1 MLISYISSALK
12 KNVHASTITTYIS
25 AEKIF
30 RDHLVQTPHVTDNIV
45 RYWPNNG
52 LCDSQNSVLKK
63 LGAQTASDVR
73 GVCMKYPVH
82 FASIHSAL

>member
-1 MLISYISSALK
+1 MLISYTSSTLK
-12 KNVHASTITTYIS
+12 KNVHANTITTLIS
-25 AEKIF
+25 AEKTL
-30 RDHLVQTPHVTDNIV
+30 RDHWVQPPHVTDNIV

-52 LCDSQNSVLKK
+52 LCDFQNSVLKK

-82 FASIHSAL
+82 FASIHSDL